1 MWAKS
6 YAAGQSM
13 TCNDQSE
20 TSNDPTSALLGI
32 HLAKRNENV
41 GPQRLVTECGQQLS
55 L

>member
-6 YAAGQSM
+6 YAAGQSI
-13 TCNDQSE
+13 TCYNQSE
-20 TSNDPTSALLGI
+20 TSNDPRSTPLGI
-32 HLAKRNENV
+32 HLAKRNENI